1 MSTARKPADSRS
13 IANAKIYLQQ
23 EPDAEFRDQL
33 QHLLDRVGQGD
44 LDAGTELDDR
54 FAGTLAFGTAGLRGA
69 IGPGS
74 NRMNRVV
81 VARASWGLGAMLLEQ
96 GLGRPASDGV
106 VIGFDGRRSSRRFAE
121 DTAAILAGHGI
132 PCWIFDTVAPT
143 PLCAFAVRH
152 LGAAAAVMV
161 TASHN
166 PPADNGYKVYQASGG
181 QIVPPQDGQIAAHIA
196 KAPAYAEMRRLTPFE
211 AAQVGLRRAVPP
223 EVRDA
228 WHAAMRRVSLHPG
241 AAADA
246 PLSIVYTA
254 MHGVGHRDVVLA
266 LRNAGFEGVAVVPEQ
281 ADPDGAFP
289 TVAFPNP
296 EEPGAMD
303 RALAMAAEVGA
314 DLVVAN
320 DPDADRLAVA
330 VPLPEGG
337 YRMLSGNEVGWLL
350 GADALRHD
358 PPAGW
363 GEGPDR
369 KLVVT
374 TIVSSTM
381 LGRMAEAMGADYAE
395 VLTGFKWLAKAGDDA
410 LAAGTSR
417 FVFGYEEALG
427 YECGGLCRDKDG
439 VHATVRFCELAASLK
454 AQGQTIL
461 GALDQ
466 LALEHGLSVGAQWS
480 HRLPGQD
487 GLAQIATLM
496 ATLRADP
503 PTALAGLP
511 VTLRRD
517 LKSDA
522 VWSADGKAKPLGMPP
537 SNVLVYK
544 DADGTRLIVRP
555 SGTEPKIKFYLEA
568 VGRPRDVGAIAA
580 VRAERQERL
589 AAIRAD
595 LEARLGL
602 QSEG

>member
-1 MSTARKPADSRS
+1 MTQTSLSAA
-13 IANAKIYLQQ
+13 AAYLLE
-23 EPDAEFRDQL
+23 EPDADNRAEL
-33 QHLLDRVGQGD
+33 QALVARVRAGD
-44 LDAGTELDDR
+44 VPAGVELDDR

-69 IGPGS
+69 IAPGT

-81 VARASWGLGAMLLEQ
+81 VARASWGLGAMLKAE
-96 GLGRPASDGV
+96 GLGRPASAGV

-121 DTAAILAGHGI
+121 DTATILAGHGI
-132 PCWIFDTVAPT
+132 PCWIFDEVAPT

-181 QIVPPQDGQIAAHIA
+181 QITPPQDGQIAAHIA
-196 KAPAYAEMRRLTPFE
+196 AAPAFAEMARLSPFA
-211 AAQVGLRRAVPP
+211 AAQSGLRRAVPP
-223 EVRDA
+223 EVADA
-228 WHAAMRRVSLHPG
+228 WHAAMRAASLHPE
-241 AAADA
+241 AAAAA

-254 MHGVGHRDVVLA
+254 MHGVGHRDVVRA
-266 LRNAGFEGVAVVPEQ
+266 LRNAGFDGVAVVPEQ

-303 RALAMAAEVGA
+303 RALALAAEVSA

-337 YRMLSGNEVGWLL
+337 YRMLTGNEVGWLL
-350 GADALRHD
+350 GADALAHD

-363 GEGPDR
+363 GEGPER

-381 LGRMAEAMGADYAE
+381 LGRMAEATGADYAE
-395 VLTGFKWLAKAGDDA
+395 VLTGFKWLANAADIA
-410 LAAGTSR
+410 LAEGRSR

-427 YECGGLCRDKDG
+427 YECAGLCRDKDG
-439 VHATVRFCELAASLK
+439 VHATVRFCELAAWLHT
-454 AQGQTIL
+454 QGRTVL
-461 GALDQ
+461 EELDR
-466 LALEHGLSVGAQWS
+466 LALAHGLSVGAQWS

-487 GLAQIATLM
+487 GLEQIGQLM
-496 ATLRADP
+496 ASLRAEP
-503 PTALAGLP
+503 PEALAGVP
-511 VTLRRD
+511 VSLRRD
-517 LKSDA
+517 LRTDT
-522 VWSADGKAKPLGMPP
+522 VWSADGKARPLGMPP

-544 DADGTRLIVRP
+544 DAEGTRLIVRP

-568 VGRPRDVGAIAA
+568 VGRPQSVTAIAA
-580 VRAERQERL
+580 TRQEREERL
-589 AAIRAD
+589 ASIRAD
-595 LEARLGL
+595 VEARLGL
-602 QSEG
+602 R